1 MAVASSWQPRSLLPR
16 RASHEGMNV
25 LQTVATDTWRNVFI
39 LYRSMFFK
47 GPVHVTLPPDRP
59 LPVSAVVTGIEV
71 PIRTQALRAT
81 VKLSD
86 GAVQAQVSGRVDAP
100 LDGEVTT
107 QITKL
112 IRHERIPVGL

>member
-1 MAVASSWQPRSLLPR
+1 MPPIYDLTVYKLKTRKALKRTARS
-16 RASHEGMNV
+16 RA
-25 LQTVATDTWRNVFI
+25 
-39 LYRSMFFK
+39 K
-47 GPVHVTLPPDRP
+47 PDRP

-71 PIRTQALRAT
+71 PIRTQALQAT

-86 GAVQAQVSGRVDAP
+86 GSVQAQVSGRVDAP
-100 LDGEVTT
+100 LDGELTT

>member
-1 MAVASSWQPRSLLPR
+1 
-16 RASHEGMNV
+16 MNV

-59 LPVSAVVTGIEV
+59 LPVSAVVSAVVTGIEV

-81 VKLSD
+81 VKLSN